1 MQENHRFCAGVVS
14 RIAAALADARPV
26 ADAMYQWGLDI
37 VENIKKGRQRFIHHT
52 KYLTRQ
58 KVSGLWEAPTGELGH
73 WIDVEGKKIKTISV
87 CCAYN
92 MERLPE
98 R

>member
-1 MQENHRFCAGVVS
+1 MQESHRFSWVWSAGL
-14 RIAAALADARPV
+14 RPALECKMV

-58 KVSGLWEAPTGELGH
+58 KVSGY
-73 WIDVEGKKIKTISV
+73 GK
-87 CCAYN
+87 
-92 MERLPE
+92 LPE
-98 R
+98 ERSGIG